1 MFSTSRSNSDIGRSS
16 RHLADPMDH
25 RKLHDSDW
33 ATERVAWAAVKLAI
47 GGGVDKARAAANI
60 G

>member
-16 RHLADPMDH
+16 RHFADPMDH
-25 RKLHDSDW
+25 RRLHDSNW
-33 ATERVAWAAVKLAI
+33 ATERVAWAVKLAI
-47 GGGVDKARAAANI
+47 VGGLDKARAAANI

>member
-16 RHLADPMDH
+16 RRFADPMDH
-25 RKLHDSDW
+25 RRLHDSNW
-33 ATERVAWAAVKLAI
+33 ATERVAWAVKLAI